1 VWKITESPLSGGLL
15 LDKPPGITSA
25 RAVSRV
31 KRLLPK
37 KTRIGHTGTLDPL
50 ASGLLVL
57 LIGRATR
64 LSRYVTK
71 LDKAY
76 TATVRF
82 GAVSSTLDAEG
93 EITDLDTPFPP
104 EDALRDALPAFKGDL
119 LQVPPMTSALKQ
131 GGVRLYDLHR
141 RGVSVEREARPVM
154 VHSLT
159 LTNLDPAGQKAT
171 FEISCS
177 SGTYVRTLLSD
188 LATSLGSGAYL
199 TALRRTS
206 VGHLTVDN
214 AHAAEDLLPET
225 LDKRIILPLKMVA
238 HLPEV
243 AVSEEVGRGLVCHG
257 GRIERCRIAGSYRVM
272 CGGEL
277 LAVYRDAE
285 DGGRAEVVLCAE

>member
-1 VWKITESPLSGGLL
+1 MPLSGGLL

-25 RAVSRV
+25 TVVSRV
-31 KRLLPK
+31 KRLLK
-37 KTRIGHTGTLDPL
+37 EKTKIGHTGTLDPL

-57 LIGRATR
+57 LLGRATR
-64 LSRYVTK
+64 LSRYVTN

-76 TATVRF
+76 TATARF
-82 GAVSSTLDAEG
+82 GAVSDTLDAEG
-93 EITDLDTPFPP
+93 EITDLDAPLPS
-104 EDALRDALPAFKGDL
+104 EEAIRDALPTFTGNL
-119 LQVPPMTSALKQ
+119 LQVPPMASALKQ
-131 GGVRLYDLHR
+131 GGVRLYELHR
-141 RGVSVEREARPVM
+141 RGISVEREARPVT

-159 LTNLDPAGQKAT
+159 LADLDPAEQTAT

-199 TALRRTS
+199 TALRRTR
-206 VGHLTVDN
+206 VGHLNVKDAQTSKDFETVHN
-214 AHAAEDLLPET
+214 H
-225 LDKRIILPLKMVA
+225 IIPPLEVMA

-243 AVSEEVGRGLVCHG
+243 TVSEEAGRRLVCHG
-257 GRIERCRIAGSYRVM
+257 RRIERSWIEGSYLVV

-277 LAVYRDAE
+277 LAIYRNFE